1 MAVNFTGAL
10 MVILETKPLQQSIA
24 TSSKTIDNFKGTN
37 PSPGAVRRPLHA
49 RLLLCHGLD
58 IKARQGQ
65 LVLRH
70 PFFAVN
76 SDGNAD
82 LVVQDAKQIL
92 GKTLLGLQLAN
103 EPDL

>member
-1 MAVNFTGAL
+1 

-24 TSSKTIDNFKGTN
+24 TSSKTIDNFKE
-37 PSPGAVRRPLHA
+37 GAVRRPLHA